1 MQTGNP
7 VNKRTSEDRAIRLFR
22 AHGGKLHTTQAMRL
36 GIQPRTLYKL
46 RDTGRTAAITRGFY
60 RLADLPPLGNPDLVA
75 VCSAVPKGVIC
86 LVSALAFQGI
96 TTQVPH
102 QVDLAIQQKV
112 RRPRIGYPPIRVF
125 WFSGRAFTRG
135 VEKHILD
142 GVPVRVYCP
151 AKTVADCFKYR
162 NKIGLDVAMEALRL
176 CRQRK
181 KASID
186 ELMKY
191 ARICRVQTVMRS
203 YLEAML

>member
-1 MQTGNP
+1 
-7 VNKRTSEDRAIRLFR
+7 VKKRTSEDRAVSLFR
-22 AHGGKLHTTQAMRL
+22 AHGGTLHATQALRL
-36 GIQPRTLYKL
+36 GIQARTLYKL

-96 TTQVPH
+96 TTQIPH

-112 RRPRIGYPPIRVF
+112 RRPRIAYPPIRVF

-142 GVPVRVYCP
+142 GVPVRVYGA

-162 NKIGLDVAMEALRL
+162 HKIGLDVALEALRL
-176 CRQRK
+176 YLRQRK
-181 KASID
+181 ATAD
-186 ELMKY
+186 DVMRF
-191 ARICRVQTVMRS
+191 ARICRVAGIVRP